1 MLLVARSEGVECPRV
16 TGPSVSQNSLK
27 FLFTFTLLATTAL
40 LAQDA
45 AKPDTV
51 PVSGPE
57 HFAPMAAAQP
67 QM

>member
-1 MLLVARSEGVECPRV
+1 MSASHRPLSKPELSHV
-16 TGPSVSQNSLK
+16 
-27 FLFTFTLLATTAL
+27 LFTFTLLATTAL

-57 HFAPMAAAQP
+57 QFAPMAAAQP

>member
-1 MLLVARSEGVECPRV
+1 MSASHRPLSKPELL
-16 TGPSVSQNSLK
+16 SV
-27 FLFTFTLLATTAL
+27 LFTFALLATAAL

-57 HFAPMAAAQP
+57 QFAPMAAAQP

>member
-16 TGPSVSQNSLK
+16 TGPSVSRNSLS
-27 FLFTFTLLATTAL
+27 FIHVCAVGLAAL
-40 LAQDA
+40 PAQDA

-57 HFAPMAAAQP
+57 QFAPMAAAQP
-67 QM
+67 QT

>member
-1 MLLVARSEGVECPRV
+1 MSASHRPLSKPETL
-16 TGPSVSQNSLK
+16 SV
-27 FLFTFTLLATTAL
+27 LFTFVVGLAAL

-57 HFAPMAAAQP
+57 QFAPMAAAQP